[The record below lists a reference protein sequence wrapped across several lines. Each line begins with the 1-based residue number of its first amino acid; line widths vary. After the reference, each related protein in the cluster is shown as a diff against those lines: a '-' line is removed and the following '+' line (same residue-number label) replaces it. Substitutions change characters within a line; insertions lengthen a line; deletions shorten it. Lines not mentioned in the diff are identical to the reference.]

1 MTDRPAGW
9 LRRLGNR
16 VPRGLRVRLTAACA
30 LIAAVLTGV
39 GSLVFLL
46 TLQTGVRSNLDDEL
60 NARLAVLVSGLR
72 ENQPTGLT
80 PLLSPHGAD
89 NPDSLS
95 AYRGPDGVLLSVGG
109 GRVRQL
115 NLPAALLQAAPGTAA
130 RATIGHDAQRMRLVA
145 EPVQRPDGVWLAI
158 AGTNIH
164 DTDDVVH
171 DVAKALVIVAPLIVI
186 LSAIGSWLLAGAAL
200 RPVERL
206 RRDASRL
213 AAAPQRGRLE
223 VPATG
228 DELAA
233 LADTLNEML
242 ERLQRSLA
250 RQQEFVADAGHELRT
265 PLAVLRMELDLA
277 SRPGRSREELA
288 DAVEH
293 AAAEASRLS
302 ELADALLFLARA
314 DGGAAL
320 VRPEPTA
327 LAPLMGAAVR
337 AIRARADLTGV
348 SVLLDVDD
356 TLAAEVDPSAVRR
369 AVDNLLANA
378 VEHTPAGRAVL
389 VTAGP
394 SLDRRSVVID
404 VDDEGP
410 GFPPEFLPHA
420 FERFQRA
427 DAARSHESG
436 QLGAG
441 LGLSIVAE
449 VAAAHGGSAGVSNR
463 PDGGARARLTLPGLI
478 PDNSPLPST
487 TVSSPSSPTR

>member
-1 MTDRPAGW
+1 MRI
-9 LRRLGNR
+9 
-16 VPRGLRVRLTAACA
+16 RLTAACA
-30 LIAAVLTGV
+30 LIAAVLTLV
-39 GSLVFLL
+39 GSAVFLL
-46 TLQTGVRSNLDDEL
+46 TLRSGVRSNLDNEL

-72 ENQPTGLT
+72 ETEPTGLP
-80 PLLSPHGAD
+80 PLLSPQASD
-89 NPDSLS
+89 SPDAIS
-95 AYRGPDGVLLSVGG
+95 AYRRPDGRLLSVSG
-109 GRVRQL
+109 GRVRDL
-115 NLPAALLQAAPGTAA
+115 HLPASFLSAAPDRTVG
-130 RATIGHDAQRMRLVA
+130 ATIGHEQRRMRLVA
-145 EPVQRPDGVWLAI
+145 EPVRRPDGIWLAI
-158 AGTNIH
+158 AGTNVH

-171 DVAKALVIVAPLIVI
+171 DVAHALVIVAPLIVI
-186 LSAIGSWLLAGAAL
+186 LAALGSWMLAGAAL

-206 RRDASRL
+206 RRDASDL
-213 AAAPQRGRLE
+213 AAAPQRGRLQ

-233 LADTLNEML
+233 LADTLNELL

-288 DAVEH
+288 EAVEH
-293 AAAEASRLS
+293 AAAEAARLS
-302 ELADALLFLARA
+302 ELADAMLFLARA

-320 VRPEPTA
+320 IRPEPTA
-327 LAPLMGAAVR
+327 LAPLLSTAVR
-337 AIRARADLTGV
+337 AIRARADLAGV
-348 SVLLDVDD
+348 TVLVDID
-356 TLAAEVDPSAVRR
+356 DGLAAEVDPSAVRR

-378 VEHTPAGRAVL
+378 IEHTPAGRAVL

-427 DAARSHESG
+427 DAARSHASG

-449 VAAAHGGSAGVSNR
+449 VAAAHGGTAGVSNR
-463 PDGGARARLTLPGLI
+463 PDGGARARITLPGLI
-478 PDNSPLPST
+478 SASSPLPST
-487 TVSSPSSPTR
+487 TASSPTR

>member
-1 MTDRPAGW
+1 MRI
-9 LRRLGNR
+9 
-16 VPRGLRVRLTAACA
+16 RLTAACA
-30 LIAAVLTGV
+30 LIAAVLTLV
-39 GSLVFLL
+39 GSAVFLL
-46 TLQTGVRSNLDDEL
+46 TLRSGVRSNLDNEL

-72 ENQPTGLT
+72 ETEPTGLP
-80 PLLSPHGAD
+80 PLLSPQASD
-89 NPDSLS
+89 SPDAIS
-95 AYRGPDGVLLSVGG
+95 AYRRPDGRLLSVSG
-109 GRVRQL
+109 GRVRDL
-115 NLPAALLQAAPGTAA
+115 HLPASFLSAGPDRTVG
-130 RATIGHDAQRMRLVA
+130 ATIGHEQRRMRLVA
-145 EPVQRPDGVWLAI
+145 EPVRRPDGIWLAI
-158 AGTNIH
+158 AGTNVH

-171 DVAKALVIVAPLIVI
+171 DVAHALVIVAPLIVI
-186 LSAIGSWLLAGAAL
+186 LAALGSWMLAGAAL

-206 RRDASRL
+206 RRDASDL
-213 AAAPQRGRLE
+213 AAAPQRGRLQ

-233 LADTLNEML
+233 LADTLNELL

-288 DAVEH
+288 EAVEH
-293 AAAEASRLS
+293 AAAEAARLS
-302 ELADALLFLARA
+302 ELADAMLFLARA

-320 VRPEPTA
+320 IRPEPTA
-327 LAPLMGAAVR
+327 LAPLLSTAVR
-337 AIRARADLTGV
+337 AIRARADLAGV
-348 SVLLDVDD
+348 TVLVDID
-356 TLAAEVDPSAVRR
+356 DGLAAEVDPSAVRR

-378 VEHTPAGRAVL
+378 IEHTPAGRAVL

-427 DAARSHESG
+427 DAARSHASG

-449 VAAAHGGSAGVSNR
+449 VAAAHGGTAGVSNR
-463 PDGGARARLTLPGLI
+463 PDGGARARITLPGLI
-478 PDNSPLPST
+478 PASSPLPST
-487 TVSSPSSPTR
+487 TASSPTR

>member
-1 MTDRPAGW
+1 MTDRKAGW
-9 LRRLGNR
+9 LRRLGDWM
-16 VPRGLRVRLTAACA
+16 PRGLRVRLTAACA

-46 TLQTGVRSNLDDEL
+46 TLQTGVRSNLDSQL
-60 NARLAVLVSGLR
+60 GARLAVLVSGVR
-72 ENQPTGLT
+72 GSEPTGLT
-80 PLLSPHGAD
+80 VLLSPHGSD
-89 NPDSLS
+89 NPDSVS
-95 AYRGPDGVLLSVGG
+95 AYRRPDGVLLSVGG

-115 NLPAALLQAAPGTAA
+115 NLPAALLRTAPGHTAK
-130 RATIGHDAQRMRLVA
+130 ATIDHDSRRMRLVA
-145 EPVQRPDGVWLAI
+145 EAVQRPDGVWLAI
-158 AGTNIH
+158 AGTNLH

-171 DVAKALVIVAPLIVI
+171 DVAHALVIVAPLIVI
-186 LSAIGSWLLAGAAL
+186 LAAIGSWLLAGAAL

-206 RRDASRL
+206 RRDASEL
-213 AAAPQRGRLE
+213 AAAPQRGRLQ

-233 LADTLNEML
+233 LAATLNELL

-277 SRPGRSREELA
+277 GRPGRSREELA

-293 AAAEASRLS
+293 AAGEAARLS
-302 ELADALLFLARA
+302 DLADAMLFLARA

-320 VRPEPTA
+320 IRPEPTA
-327 LAPLMGAAVR
+327 LAPLLGSAVR
-337 AIRARADLTGV
+337 AIRTRADLAGV
-348 SVLLDVDD
+348 SVLLDLDD
-356 TLAAEVDPSAVRR
+356 ELAAEVDPSAVRR

-378 VEHTPAGRAVL
+378 VEHTPPGRAVL
-389 VTAGP
+389 LTARP
-394 SLDRRSVVID
+394 SLDRHSVVID
-404 VDDEGP
+404 VDDEGT
-410 GFPPEFLPHA
+410 GFPPEFLPRA

-427 DAARSHESG
+427 DAARTHASG

-441 LGLSIVAE
+441 LGLAIVAE
-449 VAAAHGGSAGVSNR
+449 VAAAHGGTAGVSNR

-478 PDNSPLPST
+478 SDSSPLPKT
-487 TVSSPSSPTR
+487 TVSSPSAPIR